1 VVGGSTTTTRD
12 GRRRRSDAQ
21 RNISAI
27 VGAAIRVLGE
37 RPRASMQEVADA
49 AGLHR
54 ATVHRHFP
62 TREDLLLAVRE
73 RALDEF
79 AAVVGRPDL
88 GQMPPGLAVEELT
101 RRSLELGDRLRVY
114 RVTAVFDEASDERAG
129 VLDRPIAELMER
141 AQRSGEVR
149 GDVPPEQLAMAW
161 GGLVLAALPRVAAG
175 MALPAAASFVLTM
188 LATPAA
194 ARARG

>member
-1 VVGGSTTTTRD
+1 VVGGSPTTTRD
-12 GRRRRSDAQ
+12 GRRRRSDAE

-54 ATVHRHFP
+54 ATVHRHFS
-62 TREDLLLAVRE
+62 TREDLLLAIRE
-73 RALDEF
+73 YALDEF

-101 RRSLELGDRLRVY
+101 RRSLQLGDRLRVY
-114 RVTAVFDEASDERAG
+114 RVTAVFDEASDDRAD
-129 VLDRPIAELMER
+129 VLDRPIAALMGR
-141 AQRSGEVR
+141 AQESGEVR

-161 GGLVLAALPRVAAG
+161 GGLVLAALPRVADG

-188 LATPAA
+188 LAMPAA
-194 ARARG
+194 